1 MTEESFASLMAEDF
15 TDHQHL
21 EPGAKIEAQIVRIA
35 KEWVFLDLGG
45 KSEGVL
51 SIGELQGK
59 DGELDVQEGDRLEVY
74 FLGIERNEKVFTRKI
89 SGAASIALLEE
100 AWRGQVPVEG
110 TVDKEVKGG
119 FEVKI
124 AGNVRGFCP
133 YSQASLR
140 RMDDASVLIGEVI
153 EFKIIEYRENGRTII
168 LSRRKILEEEREVL
182 RQELQETLEIGQ
194 TVTGTITSVRDFGA
208 FVDIGGLEG
217 LIPVSEISWEHVSD
231 LHSLLEPGQEVSVSV
246 MKLDWNNDRF
256 SFSLRATMPD
266 PWTTCAFAE
275 GTTISGRVVR
285 LTPFGAFVNLAPG
298 IDGLVHISN
307 LGAGRRINH
316 PREVVKDGEELEVR
330 LDSIDLE
337 NKRIS
342 LSLVKADSPEEG
354 GKQSVKDDGQQE
366 GRDFQTYKKK
376 AAGSD
381 SPMGTLGD
389 LLKAKMK

>member
-217 LIPVSEISWEHVSD
+217 LIPVSEISWEHVSN
-231 LHSLLEPGQEVSVSV
+231 LHSLQC
-246 MKLDWNNDRF
+246 R
-256 SFSLRATMPD
+256 
-266 PWTTCAFAE
+266 
-275 GTTISGRVVR
+275 
-285 LTPFGAFVNLAPG
+285 
-298 IDGLVHISN
+298 
-307 LGAGRRINH
+307 
-316 PREVVKDGEELEVR
+316 
-330 LDSIDLE
+330 
-337 NKRIS
+337 
-342 LSLVKADSPEEG
+342 
-354 GKQSVKDDGQQE
+354 
-366 GRDFQTYKKK
+366 
-376 AAGSD
+376 
-381 SPMGTLGD
+381 
-389 LLKAKMK
+389 